1 MIRKASEEKYAYVV
15 LQKRRIN
22 HDNPS
27 NSSNSSSSDSSD
39 SGDAS
44 DSSDSSNRGDRGG
57 DGSGTRTSP
66 GFRASGSSPVF
77 RADSHRL
84 EDVWI
89 APSGSDTATA
99 GGLGLGLGLGL
110 ATTLNINT
118 HIIKTP
124 FRTPLMPINSLSSH
138 KPINMPSYTSP
149 PPLPLALVDTSRDP
163 TPLHVLTSL
172 TPLHTPSLPPSLP
185 LFTPPIHPPP
195 PYLLALVDTSR
206 DPTPLHML
214 TSLIPLHTPTA
225 LTLHLF
231 TPPIP
236 PPPL

>member
-99 GGLGLGLGLGL
+99 GGLGLGLGL

-118 HIIKTP
+118 HIINTP
-124 FRTPLMPINSLSSH
+124 FRNRLI
-138 KPINMPSYTSP
+138 PINMPSYTHLSTC
-149 PPLPLALVDTSRDP
+149 PLT
-163 TPLHVLTSL
+163 
-172 TPLHTPSLPPSLP
+172 
-185 LFTPPIHPPP
+185 HPPP
-195 PYLLALVDTSR
+195 PPPSSLGGYL
-206 DPTPLHML
+206 P
-214 TSLIPLHTPTA
+214 
-225 LTLHLF
+225 
-231 TPPIP
+231 
-236 PPPL
+236 